1 MVSPQGEPP
10 VTVRFAATIF
20 LVFAWLA
27 VAEVGF
33 ALTEGRLQIAF
44 GLLGFWI
51 APGLRRG
58 DRVWRSWALVL
69 AAFGVLGAVV
79 GTALVAAG
87 VPGEVK
93 VFGVPRPDVP
103 AWTVLVMLI
112 PMGVAS
118 AWVWRALRQPTAR
131 TWFGLEAGA
140 AQPASEFP
148 A

>member
-10 VTVRFAATIF
+10 VTVRVAVKIF

-27 VAEVGF
+27 AAEVVF

-69 AAFGVLGAVV
+69 AALGVLGAVV

-103 AWTVLVMLI
+103 TWTVLAVLV

-118 AWVWRALRQPTAR
+118 AWVWRALRQPTSR
-131 TWFGLEAGA
+131 DWFRVEAAA

>member
-1 MVSPQGEPP
+1 MVSPQGKPP
-10 VTVRFAATIF
+10 VTVRVAATIF

-27 VAEVGF
+27 VAEVVF

-69 AAFGVLGAVV
+69 AALGVLGAFA

-87 VPGEVK
+87 VPGEVR
-93 VFGVPRPDVP
+93 VFGEPRPDVP
-103 AWTVLVMLI
+103 AWTVLAVLI

-118 AWVWRALRQPTAR
+118 AWVWRTLRQPLAR
-131 TWFGLEAGA
+131 DWFRLGAGSG
-140 AQPASEFP
+140 QPAPEFP